1 MSTGSLSQASQVS
14 SKAREAERKGA
25 LRRLELA
32 MNVVGDLERRMGL
45 SERWMPESEQYISA
59 AAYLQNR
66 RFIRAV
72 DELEG
77 LVVQRFFELSKSHL
91 AGTGG

>member
-1 MSTGSLSQASQVS
+1 MLTGSLSQASQVS

-25 LRRLELA
+25 LQRLELV
-32 MNVVGDLERRMGL
+32 MNVVDDLEQRMGL

-59 AAYLQNR
+59 AAYLQNH
-66 RFIRAV
+66 RFIQAV

-77 LVVQRFFELSKSHL
+77 LVVQQLFE
-91 AGTGG
+91 